1 MRATIALAAMLF
13 APLAALA
20 QSGHMDMTTGPAAV
34 KWGPAPPVLPKG
46 AQIAVLSGD
55 PFKPGPYVLRLKL
68 PAGYQIPAHQ
78 HPTVEN
84 VTVLSGQFYA
94 GMGDKLDKKNALRFS
109 AGGFA
114 SLPAGMNHYAWAG
127 TASVVQVHG
136 EGPFAFVYVNPA
148 EDPSK
153 AR

>member
-1 MRATIALAAMLF
+1 MRATIALASMLF

-20 QSGHMDMTTGPAAV
+20 QSGPMEMTIGPAAV

-68 PAGYQIPAHQ
+68 PAGYQIPAHH
-78 HPTVEN
+78 HPTTEN

-94 GMGDKLDKKNALRFS
+94 GMGDKLDKKTQALIQAAGFS
-109 AGGFA
+109 
-114 SLPAGMNHYAWAG
+114 LRE
-127 TASVVQVHG
+127 V
-136 EGPFAFVYVNPA
+136 
-148 EDPSK
+148 
-153 AR
+153 